1 MELLP
6 IERTIIND
14 SSKLIL
20 AGSSFNIELP
30 ITTQIDVQLYVW
42 VWTGAQNKTLGP
54 ETFML
59 PKAKVSSTD
68 TYINIEVN
76 EQIISYIEA
85 SRLSYTY
92 ISDNTKPDNSDL
104 AVFVQWKW
112 IFNDSTGGISPTYIA
127 TRGYRWDYEKNSF
140 GISNLDRP
148 YGAHGQLPTIAP
160 LKKYSPAISYFE
172 RNFVYGQ
179 AIDVA
184 TTRNVIVATPIVPSL
199 ESLDACQRELFLIV
213 YLNKLGLWEQFTPY
227 GKVSTPNSVDSEKYN
242 LSHRRPR
249 QIFNDVA
256 FSKRK
261 QISEVLKS
269 YQINTDYIDESV
281 NDVIEEIIYSPS
293 IYLVKFAGDYQTV
306 VDPITIDST
315 LVTIDN
321 TDITIDSQGSD
332 PTKYKTFQQVPVI
345 CTTENFEPKT
355 ITNDRNKIDYTISF
369 EETTSKII

>member
-6 IERTIIND
+6 IERTIIDAPN
-14 SSKLIL
+14 KLIL
-20 AGSSFNIELP
+20 AGSSFNVELP
-30 ITTQIDVQLYVW
+30 VTSQIDVQLHVW
-42 VWTGAQNKTLGP
+42 VWTGAQDRALGP
-54 ETFML
+54 ATFML

-68 TYINIEVN
+68 AYINIEIN

-112 IFNDSTGGISPTYIA
+112 VFNDNTGGISPTYIA
-127 TRGYRWDYEKNSF
+127 TRGYRWDYERNSF
-140 GISNLDRP
+140 GIANGDKP
-148 YGAHGQLPTIAP
+148 YGAHGQLPTSPPA
-160 LKKYSPAISYFE
+160 KKYSPAISYYE

-179 AIDVA
+179 ATNVA
-184 TTRNVIVATPIVPSL
+184 TTRNIIVATPIVPTN
-199 ESLDACQRELFLIV
+199 LDACQRELYLIV
-213 YLNKLGLWEQFTPY
+213 YLNKLGLWEQYTPY
-227 GKVSTPNSVDSEKYN
+227 GKVSSPNAVSSEKHN

-249 QIFNDVA
+249 QIFNDVT
-256 FSKRK
+256 FSRRK
-261 QISEVLKS
+261 EISEILKS

-281 NDVIEEIIYSPS
+281 NDVIEEIIYSPA
-293 IYLVKFAGDYQTV
+293 IYLVKFLGDYQEAIT
-306 VDPITIDST
+306 PITIDST

-321 TDITIDSQGSD
+321 TNITIDSQGGD
-332 PTKYKTFQQVPVI
+332 PTKYKTFQQIPVI

-355 ITNDRNKIDYTISF
+355 GLNDRNKIEYTLSF

>member
-1 MELLP
+1 MDLLP
-6 IERTIIND
+6 IERTVIDAPN
-14 SSKLIL
+14 KLIL

-30 ITTQIDVQLYVW
+30 ITTQISAELHLW
-42 VWTGAQNKTLGP
+42 VWTGAQNRTLGSA
-54 ETFML
+54 TFMF

-68 TYINIEVN
+68 TYINFEVN
-76 EQIISYIEA
+76 EQIISVIEA

-92 ISDNTKPDNSDL
+92 INDNTKPDNSDL

-112 IFNDSTGGISPTYIA
+112 IFNDNTGGISTTYFA
-127 TRGYRWDYEKNSF
+127 TRGYRWDYERNSF
-140 GISNLDRP
+140 GISNLDKP
-148 YGAHGQLPTIAP
+148 YGAHGQLPTNAP
-160 LKKYSPAISYFE
+160 DKKYSPAISYYS
-172 RNFVYGQ
+172 RSFVYGQ

-184 TTRNVIVATPIVPSL
+184 TTRNIIVATPIVPTN
-199 ESLDACQRELFLIV
+199 LDACQRELYLIV
-213 YLNKLGLWEQFTPY
+213 YLNKLGLWEQYTPY
-227 GKVSTPNSVDSEKYN
+227 GKVSNPNNVESEKYN

-261 QISEVLKS
+261 SISNILKAYS
-269 YQINTDYIDESV
+269 INTDYIDESV

-293 IYLVKFAGDYQTV
+293 IYLLKFLGDYQEF

-321 TDITIDSQGSD
+321 TSITIDSQGGD
-332 PTKYKTFQQVPVI
+332 PTKYKTFQQIPVI
-345 CTTENFEPKT
+345 CTMENFEPKT
-355 ITNDRNKIDYTISF
+355 ANNDRNKIEYTLTF

>member
-6 IERTIIND
+6 IERTIIDASN
-14 SSKLIL
+14 KLIL
-20 AGSSFNIELP
+20 SGSSFNIELP
-30 ITTQIDVQLYVW
+30 IMTQTDVELHVW
-42 VWTGAQNKTLGP
+42 VWTGAQDKELGSA
-54 ETFML
+54 TFML
-59 PKAKVSSTD
+59 PKAKVSSND
-68 TYINIEVN
+68 TYINLEVN
-76 EQIISYIEA
+76 EQIYASIEA
-85 SRLSYTY
+85 PRLSYTY

-112 IFNDSTGGISPTYIA
+112 IFNDNTGGTSPTYIA
-127 TRGYRWDYEKNSF
+127 TRGYRWDYERNSF
-140 GISNLDRP
+140 GVSNLDNP
-148 YGAHGQLPTIAP
+148 YGASGQLPTIAP
-160 LKKYSPAISYFE
+160 IKKYSPAINYYE
-172 RNFVYGQ
+172 RDFVYGQ

-184 TTRNVIVATPIVPSL
+184 TTRNIIVATPIVPTN
-199 ESLDACQRELFLIV
+199 LDVCQRELYLIV

-227 GKVSTPNSVDSEKYN
+227 GKVTNPNKVDADTYE
-242 LSHRRPR
+242 LMHRRPR

-261 QISEVLKS
+261 AVTNILKS
-269 YQINTDYIDESV
+269 YSINTDYIDESV
-281 NDVIEEIIYSPS
+281 NDVIEEIVYSPA
-293 IYLVKFAGDYQTV
+293 IYLVKFLGDYQTV

-332 PTKYKTFQQVPVI
+332 PTKYKTFQQIPVI

-355 ITNDRNKIDYTISF
+355 ITNDRNKIEYTLSF

>member
-6 IERTIIND
+6 EERTIIDASN
-14 SSKLIL
+14 KLIL

-30 ITTQIDVQLYVW
+30 ITTQIDAKLYVW
-42 VWTGAQNKTLGP
+42 VWTGAQNRILGP
-54 ETFML
+54 PTFIL
-59 PKAKVSSTD
+59 PKAKVSIED
-68 TYINIEVN
+68 QYINFEVN

-85 SRLSYTY
+85 SKLSYTY
-92 ISDNTKPDNSDL
+92 IDDNTKPDNSDL

-112 IFNDSTGGISPTYIA
+112 VFNDNTGGVSSTYIA
-127 TRGYRWDYEKNSF
+127 TRGYRWDYERNSF
-140 GISNLDRP
+140 GVSNLDKP
-148 YGAHGQLPTIAP
+148 YGAHGQLPTTAP
-160 LKKYSPAISYFE
+160 QKKYNPAINYYE

-184 TTRNVIVATPIVPSL
+184 TTRNIITANLIVPTN
-199 ESLDACQRELFLIV
+199 LDACQRELYLIV
-213 YLNKLGLWEQFTPY
+213 YLNKLGVWEEFTPY
-227 GKVSTPNSVDSEKYN
+227 GKVSAPNAVTADKYN

-249 QIFNDVA
+249 QIFNDVM

-261 QISEVLKS
+261 ELSEVLKS

-281 NDVIEEIIYSPS
+281 NDVIEEIIYSPA
-293 IYLVKFAGDYQTV
+293 IYLVKFAGDYQEV

-332 PTKYKTFQQVPVI
+332 PTKYKTFQQIPVI
-345 CTTENFEPKT
+345 CTTENFESKT
-355 ITNDRNKIDYTISF
+355 SLNDRNKIEYTLSF

>member
-14 SSKLIL
+14 STKLIL

-30 ITTQIDVQLYVW
+30 ITTQISAQLHLW
-42 VWTGAQNKTLGP
+42 VWNGAQDKPLGSA
-54 ETFML
+54 TFML
-59 PKAKVSSTD
+59 PKAKVSSAD
-68 TYINIEVN
+68 LYINFEVN
-76 EQIISYIEA
+76 EQIISFIEA
-85 SRLSYTY
+85 SKLSYTY

-112 IFNDSTGGISPTYIA
+112 IFNDSTGGISDTYIA
-127 TRGYRWDYEKNSF
+127 TRGYRWDYERNSF
-140 GISNLDRP
+140 GISNLDKP
-148 YGAHGQLPTIAP
+148 YGAHGQLPVTAP

-184 TTRNVIVATPIVPSL
+184 TSRNVIVATPIVPTL
-199 ESLDACQRELFLIV
+199 DSLDACQRELYLIV
-213 YLNKLGLWEQFTPY
+213 YLNKLGLWEQYTPY
-227 GKVSTPNSVDSEKYN
+227 GKVSTPNAIDSDKYN

-249 QIFNDVA
+249 QIFNDVM

-261 QISEVLKS
+261 QLTEVLKS

-281 NDVIEEIIYSPS
+281 NDVIEEIVYSPS
-293 IYLVKFAGDYQTV
+293 MYLIKFAGDYQTV
-306 VDPITIDST
+306 VDPITIDSI

-321 TDITIDSQGSD
+321 TQITIDSQGSD
-332 PTKYKTFQQVPVI
+332 PTKYKTFQQIPVI
-345 CTTENFEPKT
+345 CTTDNFEPKT
-355 ITNDRNKIDYTISF
+355 STNDRNKIEYTLSF